1 MCWVVRWYGVQ
12 MEKAVVLYNDRKI
25 EKHLPHLLGLP
36 DQLVSSAVSN
46 SL

>member
-1 MCWVVRWYGVQ
+1 